1 MAFMM
6 KANSPSASLLRMEHI
21 SKSFGATCALDDV
34 DFDLRKGE
42 VHALI
47 GENGAG
53 KSTLVKILSG
63 AVAADHGSIFL
74 EDQSFKPSNPLA
86 SRKQGI
92 AMIYQELNLA
102 PHLSVEENIMLG
114 REIHKMGFVQ
124 RKTMEASVEKALEL
138 VHHPEIETNTPVK
151 KLSVGAKQ
159 VVEIAR
165 ALVGKAKVLIM
176 DEPTS
181 SLTQQDTLRLFQI
194 IQQLKRQDVS
204 IIYISHFLE
213 EVQKVA
219 DRFTVLRD
227 GKKIHTGLME
237 DTSADELIQMMVGQK
252 FVEMF
257 PKIDHEVGEVMLQ
270 LKGLKGKRMAE
281 KVDLTLRRGEILGV
295 AGLIGSGRTE
305 TLRTVF
311 GLDSVEKGTIVV
323 GTVETK
329 SGTPWM
335 RIGQN
340 IGLLSEDRQVE
351 GLALSLSIADNL
363 TLSRFSPYKKFGLLR
378 LKKRREAVESRLKQ
392 VKIKAR
398 DPEQPVFGLSGGNQQ
413 KVALARLL
421 HQEADILLLDEPTRG
436 IDVMSKSQ
444 IYEWMGE
451 LVRQGKAIL
460 FVSSYLPELLG
471 VCDKIAVFH
480 RGNLIDF
487 RPVSEWDA
495 QSIMTVAMLG
505 RMGNADQVD
514 QSENRG

>member
-1 MAFMM
+1 M
-6 KANSPSASLLRMEHI
+6 NCSPPSGSLLRMEHI
-21 SKSFGATCALDDV
+21 SKRFGATCALDDV

-63 AVAADHGSIFL
+63 AVAADQGSISL
-74 EDQSFKPSNPLA
+74 EGYSFKSSNPLA

-114 REIHKMGFVQ
+114 REIQRLGFVK
-124 RKTMEASVEKALEL
+124 RKTMQEAVEKALEL
-138 VHHPEIETNTPVK
+138 VHHPEIKSHIPVK

-159 VVEIAR
+159 IVEIAR

-181 SLTQQDTLRLFQI
+181 SLTQEDTLRLFQVI
-194 IQQLKRQDVS
+194 RQLKNQGVS

-227 GKKIHTGLME
+227 GKKIHTGRME
-237 DTSADELIQMMVGQK
+237 EISVDDLIQMMVGQK

-257 PKIDHEVGEVMLQ
+257 PRIDHEIGEVVLQ
-270 LKGLKGKRMAE
+270 LKGLKGKRMAT
-281 KVDLTLRRGEILGV
+281 KVDLALRRGEILGV
-295 AGLIGSGRTE
+295 AGLIGAGRTE

-311 GLDSVEKGTIVV
+311 GLDSIEKGTIVV
-323 GTVETK
+323 GTIETDK
-329 SGTPWM
+329 GAPWI
-335 RIGQN
+335 RIGQSV
-340 IGLLSEDRQVE
+340 GLLSEDRQEE
-351 GLALSLSIADNL
+351 GMALSLSVADNL
-363 TLSRFSPYKKFGLLR
+363 TLSRFSPYKKWGLLR
-378 LKKRREAVESRLKQ
+378 LKKRREAVEFRLKQ
-392 VKIKAR
+392 AKIKAQ

-444 IYEWMGE
+444 IYEWMGK
-451 LVRQGKAIL
+451 LVQQGKAII

-480 RGNLIDF
+480 RGNLIDI
-487 RPVSEWDA
+487 RPVPDWDT
-495 QSIMTVAMLG
+495 QSIMTVATLG
-505 RMGNADQVD
+505 RIPNENQV
-514 QSENRG
+514 ENSDRQGKDER

>member
-1 MAFMM
+1 MM
-6 KANSPSASLLRMEHI
+6 SCPVPFESLLRMEHI
-21 SKSFGATCALDDV
+21 GKKFGATCALDDV

-53 KSTLVKILSG
+53 KSTLVKVLSG
-63 AVAADHGSIFL
+63 AVTSDHGVIYL
-74 EDQSFKPSNPLA
+74 EDRAFRPSSPLA
-86 SRKQGI
+86 SRQQGI

-114 REIHKMGFVQ
+114 QEIHKLGFVQ
-124 RKTMEASVEKALEL
+124 RKTMQKEVEKALKL
-138 VHHPEIETNTPVK
+138 VHHPEIEPHIQVK
-151 KLSVGAKQ
+151 KLSVGARQ

-181 SLTQQDTLRLFQI
+181 SLTQEDTRRLFQV
-194 IQQLKRQDVS
+194 IQHLKNQGVS

-227 GKKIHTGLME
+227 GKKIHTGRMG
-237 DTSADELIQMMVGQK
+237 DTSVDDLIQMMVGQK

-257 PKIDHEVGEVMLQ
+257 PKVDHETGEVALR
-270 LKGLKGKRMAE
+270 LKGLKGKRMTA
-281 KVDLTLRRGEILGV
+281 KVDLALRRGEILGV
-295 AGLIGSGRTE
+295 AGLIGAGRTE

-311 GLDSVEKGTIVV
+311 GLDSIEKGTVV
-323 GTVETK
+323 VDMIETEK
-329 SGTPWM
+329 GTPWI
-335 RIGQN
+335 RIGQS
-340 IGLLSEDRQVE
+340 IGFLSEDRQVE
-351 GLALSLSIADNL
+351 GLALSLSVADNL
-363 TLSRFSPYKKFGLLR
+363 TLSHFSPYKKFGLLG
-378 LKKRREAVESRLKQ
+378 LKKRCKAVKFLMEQ
-392 VKIKAR
+392 AQIKAQ
-398 DPEQPVFGLSGGNQQ
+398 DPDQPVSRLSGGNQQ

-421 HQEADILLLDEPTRG
+421 HQEAAILLLDEPTRG

-444 IYEWMGE
+444 IYEWMGK
-451 LVRQGKAIL
+451 LVHQGKAII

-480 RGNLIDF
+480 RGNLVDL
-487 RPVSEWDA
+487 RPVADWDT
-495 QSIMTVAMLG
+495 QSIMTMATLG
-505 RMGNADQVD
+505 RGSREFQA
-514 QSENRG
+514 